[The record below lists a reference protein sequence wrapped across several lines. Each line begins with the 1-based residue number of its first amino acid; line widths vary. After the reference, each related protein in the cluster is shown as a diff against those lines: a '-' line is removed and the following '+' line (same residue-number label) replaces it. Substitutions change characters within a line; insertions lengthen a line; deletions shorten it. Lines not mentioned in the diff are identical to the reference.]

1 MAYERNYNAERL
13 EVFDRMNTIVWMITR
28 TLEQNRHQAEMAN
41 LDDETVGLL
50 IGAARML
57 EAQATSLRLVGINPN
72 S

>member
-1 MAYERNYNAERL
+1 
-13 EVFDRMNTIVWMITR
+13 MNTIVWMITR